1 MKVKPG
7 RGKIALR
14 SLNQE
19 QQEDL
24 SHSRELRQKDRVVS
38 VFERSWDLRASTLQS
53 QIRWNVDE
61 DEFFSLSH
69 GCYRKSVVNTFN
81 NSGNKHENNYS
92 VSGVEHTII
101 EF

>member
-61 DEFFSLSH
+61 VEFFSL
-69 GCYRKSVVNTFN
+69 
-81 NSGNKHENNYS
+81 
-92 VSGVEHTII
+92 
-101 EF
+101 

>member
-69 GCYRKSVVNTFN
+69 GSNLVFIK
-81 NSGNKHENNYS
+81 
-92 VSGVEHTII
+92 
-101 EF
+101 